1 MSEAT
6 ILMSVCKKP
15 KAVPLQPKTKPL
27 SVSRQSGK
35 RRKPKGKNETTI
47 KTIMNIFQRFK
58 ERRAQRRKLREWR
71 NLAQVY
77 GTLELFADKGLLEWN
92 AKLRQLYID
101 SNLALLMMR
110 DVDSWQHFIGG
121 IYTWLY
127 GRECN
132 RAWDEFMDKEGL
144 KAVRE
149 YMARM
154 PKGKTLSRQDIDRI
168 REARRM
174 EIAQSDMEPP
184 KIEPFEFFII
194 APPDL
199 QHSRDGSAV
208 NAGLSQTEPSPKP
221 TANSPVGQLI
231 SVGHYDPATDRME
244 MALWSDVA
252 PLLKNTAAQ

>member
-1 MSEAT
+1 M
-6 ILMSVCKKP
+6 
-15 KAVPLQPKTKPL
+15 
-27 SVSRQSGK
+27 G
-35 RRKPKGKNETTI
+35 
-47 KTIMNIFQRFK
+47 IFAKWK

-92 AKLRQLYID
+92 QKLRQLYID

-121 IYTWLY
+121 VYTWLY

-149 YMARM
+149 YMARL

-184 KIEPFEFFII
+184 KIEGFEFFII

-199 QHSRDGSAV
+199 SHTDTTDSTEKPSAISHQPS
-208 NAGLSQTEPSPKP
+208 SQ
-221 TANSPVGQLI
+221 PVGQLV
-231 SVGHYDPATDRME
+231 SVGHYDPTTDHME
-244 MALWSDVA
+244 MALWEEVQSLISHAV
-252 PLLKNTAAQ
+252 

>member
-1 MSEAT
+1 MG
-6 ILMSVCKKP
+6 IIQKW
-15 KAVPLQPKTKPL
+15 
-27 SVSRQSGK
+27 
-35 RRKPKGKNETTI
+35 
-47 KTIMNIFQRFK
+47 K

-92 AKLRQLYID
+92 QKLRQLYID

-149 YMARM
+149 YMARL

-184 KIEPFEFFII
+184 KIEGFEFFII

-199 QHSRDGSAV
+199 QHSGDGSAV
-208 NAGLSQTEPSPKP
+208 NAGLSQTEPSP
-221 TANSPVGQLI
+221 NQPVGQLV
-231 SVGHYDPATDRME
+231 SVGHYDPATDHME

>member
-1 MSEAT
+1 MILSVAT
-6 ILMSVCKKP
+6 ILMSATAFSKIVI
-15 KAVPLQPKTKPL
+15 LYRNQTDNDM
-27 SVSRQSGK
+27 G
-35 RRKPKGKNETTI
+35 
-47 KTIMNIFQRFK
+47 IFAKWK

-149 YMARM
+149 YMARL

-184 KIEPFEFFII
+184 KIEGFEFFII

-199 QHSRDGSAV
+199 SHTDTTENPSAI
-208 NAGLSQTEPSPKP
+208 SHQPS
-221 TANSPVGQLI
+221 NEPVGQLI
-231 SVGHYDPATDRME
+231 SVGHYDPATDHME

-252 PLLKNTAAQ
+252 PLVKQNAAQ

>member
-1 MSEAT
+1 MSAT
-6 ILMSVCKKP
+6 AFSKIVILYRNQTNNDM
-15 KAVPLQPKTKPL
+15 
-27 SVSRQSGK
+27 G
-35 RRKPKGKNETTI
+35 
-47 KTIMNIFQRFK
+47 IFAKWK
-58 ERRAQRRKLREWR
+58 ERRAQRRKLQEWR

-101 SNLALLMMR
+101 SNLALLMMH

-149 YMARM
+149 YMARL

-194 APPDL
+194 SPPDL
-199 QHSRDGSAV
+199 QADA
-208 NAGLSQTEPSPKP
+208 NAEKATVPAG
-221 TANSPVGQLI
+221 SPVGQLI
-231 SVGHYDPATDRME
+231 SVGHYDPATDHME

>member
-1 MSEAT
+1 MSAT
-6 ILMSVCKKP
+6 AFSKIVILYRNQTNNDM
-15 KAVPLQPKTKPL
+15 
-27 SVSRQSGK
+27 G
-35 RRKPKGKNETTI
+35 
-47 KTIMNIFQRFK
+47 IFAKWK

-92 AKLRQLYID
+92 QKLRQLYID

-121 IYTWLY
+121 VYTWLY

-149 YMARM
+149 YMARL

-174 EIAQSDMEPP
+174 EIAQSDMEAP
-184 KIEPFEFFII
+184 KIEGFEFFII

-199 QHSRDGSAV
+199 QHSGDGSAV
-208 NAGLSQTEPSPKP
+208 NAGLSQTEPSP
-221 TANSPVGQLI
+221 NQPVGKLI

-252 PLLKNTAAQ
+252 PLVKQNAAQ

>member
-1 MSEAT
+1 MG
-6 ILMSVCKKP
+6 IIQKW
-15 KAVPLQPKTKPL
+15 
-27 SVSRQSGK
+27 
-35 RRKPKGKNETTI
+35 
-47 KTIMNIFQRFK
+47 K
-58 ERRAQRRKLREWR
+58 ERRAQRRKLQEWR

-101 SNLALLMMR
+101 SNLALLMMH

-127 GRECN
+127 GRDCN

-154 PKGKTLSRQDIDRI
+154 PKEKTLSRQDIDRI

-199 QHSRDGSAV
+199 QADA
-208 NAGLSQTEPSPKP
+208 NAGATVPNDSV
-221 TANSPVGQLI
+221 VGKLI

-252 PLLKNTAAQ
+252 PLVKQNAAQ

>member
-1 MSEAT
+1 MSAT
-6 ILMSVCKKP
+6 AFSKIVILYRNQTNNDMGIIQKW
-15 KAVPLQPKTKPL
+15 
-27 SVSRQSGK
+27 
-35 RRKPKGKNETTI
+35 
-47 KTIMNIFQRFK
+47 K

-149 YMARM
+149 YMARL

-184 KIEPFEFFII
+184 KIEGFEFFII

-199 QHSRDGSAV
+199 HADGSV
-208 NAGLSQTEPSPKP
+208 PNDSV
-221 TANSPVGQLI
+221 VGKLI
-231 SVGHYDPATDRME
+231 SVGHYDPTTDHME
-244 MALWSDVA
+244 MALWEEVQSLISHAV
-252 PLLKNTAAQ
+252 

>member
-1 MSEAT
+1 MSAT
-6 ILMSVCKKP
+6 AFSKIVILYRNQTNNDM
-15 KAVPLQPKTKPL
+15 
-27 SVSRQSGK
+27 G
-35 RRKPKGKNETTI
+35 
-47 KTIMNIFQRFK
+47 IFAKWK

-121 IYTWLY
+121 VYTWLY

-154 PKGKTLSRQDIDRI
+154 PKEKTLSRQDIDRI

-184 KIEPFEFFII
+184 KIEGFEFFII

-199 QHSRDGSAV
+199 QADVPNDSV
-208 NAGLSQTEPSPKP
+208 
-221 TANSPVGQLI
+221 VGKLI
-231 SVGHYDPATDRME
+231 SVGHYDPATDHME

-252 PLLKNTAAQ
+252 PLVKQNAAQ